1 MSKLYYSSSEV
12 SAMLELEPSVL
23 RFWEDQFGQLRIKRN
38 RAGKR
43 MYREKDIEL
52 IRTIKQLTRDEGY
65 TIAGARKKLQES
77 AQNRGAEKAG
87 RTADNAP
94 SAAEKAPAGPANTDP
109 GVTQAAPGA
118 VQAAPGE
125 QAAPGVAQAAPGA
138 EQAAPGEQ
146 AAPAPGAVPAASDTG
161 VEHAVPGEQKT
172 PPTGTSSQ
180 TELIQWLRSRLIEIR
195 DSVD

>member
-12 SAMLELEPSVL
+12 STMLELEPSVL

-52 IRTIKQLTRDEGY
+52 IRTIKRLTRDEGY

-77 AQNRGAEKAG
+77 AANRGAEKAG
-87 RTADNAP
+87 RTAERADRG
-94 SAAEKAPAGPANTDP
+94 AEKAAPGPVKPDP
-109 GVTQAAPGA
+109 GSVPSERVEQMHHGA
-118 VQAAPGE
+118 EQVDPDKQAAPGE
-125 QAAPGVAQAAPGA
+125 RK
-138 EQAAPGEQ
+138 
-146 AAPAPGAVPAASDTG
+146 APAAD
-161 VEHAVPGEQKT
+161 
-172 PPTGTSSQ
+172 TSSQ

-195 DSVD
+195 DSMD